1 MDEVVLNQPVPSAAA
16 VWWQI
21 IKRTGKVAHNLE
33 YIEFLNLEEKKSK
46 HEKTIL
52 TIMRSRKRFDYIC

>member
-33 YIEFLNLEEKKSK
+33 YIEFLNLEEKN
-46 HEKTIL
+46 L
-52 TIMRSRKRFDYIC
+52 NMRKLF